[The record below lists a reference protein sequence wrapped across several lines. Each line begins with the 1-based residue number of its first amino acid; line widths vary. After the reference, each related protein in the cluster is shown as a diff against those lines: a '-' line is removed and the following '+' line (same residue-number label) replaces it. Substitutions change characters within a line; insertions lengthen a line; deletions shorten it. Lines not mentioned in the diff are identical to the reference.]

1 MTDTGKLKEQAAREA
16 VEQVRR
22 GMVLGLGTG
31 STAEFALRRAAEL
44 LLAGTLSDIVGI
56 PSSRRTESL
65 ARELGIPL
73 SDLDAHPLIDLTI
86 DGADEVD
93 PRLNLIKGG
102 GGALLREKV
111 LAEASRRVLIIVDE
125 GKLSPRLGTA
135 WALPVEVI
143 PFAASP
149 VKGFL
154 EELGASVSLRRDD
167 EGAAFRTDQGN
178 RILDAR
184 FGPMAEPESLA
195 AKLDARAGIVAHGL
209 FLGLASEVIV
219 AGAHGIR
226 HLTVGGAR
234 HR

>member
-1 MTDTGKLKEQAAREA
+1 MTDTGRLKEQAAREA
-16 VEQVRR
+16 VEQVSR

-31 STAEFALRRAAEL
+31 GTAEFALRRMAEL
-44 LLAGTLSDIVGI
+44 LKTGRLSDIVGI

-73 SDLDAHPLIDLTI
+73 SDLDTHPLIDLTI

-93 PRLNLIKGG
+93 SRLNLIKGG

-111 LAEASRRVLIIVDE
+111 IAQASGRVLIIVDE
-125 GKLSPRLGTA
+125 GKLSPRLGTS
-135 WALPVEVI
+135 WAVPVEVI

-149 VKGFL
+149 VERFL
-154 EELGASVSLRRDD
+154 KELGASVSLRRDNQ
-167 EGAAFRTDQGN
+167 GAIFQTDQGN

-184 FGPMAEPESLA
+184 FGPIAEPESLA
-195 AKLDARAGIVAHGL
+195 GKLDAQAGIVEHGL

-219 AGAHGIR
+219 AGTDGIR
-226 HLTVGGAR
+226 HLKTQT
-234 HR
+234 